1 MLKLDTI
8 RKKKKK
14 KNVRFLKRMRAADSV
29 NIATM
34 TQCTYTAHTHSV
46 WTGLLCFDQMSF
58 HCLPARGSALSRA
71 DENESP
77 PLSIPFSI
85 G

>member
-8 RKKKKK
+8 RNNKK

-34 TQCTYTAHTHSV
+34 MQCTYTAHTECLDRAALLRSDV
-46 WTGLLCFDQMSF
+46 FPLFARTGQRIEQGG
-58 HCLPARGSALSRA
+58 PK
-71 DENESP
+71 
-77 PLSIPFSI
+77 
-85 G
+85 